1 MPKVQNTFLKGK
13 MDSDTNYSLI
23 GNDTYVR
30 AENVRISG
38 EGNDGAFKTLK
49 GSQLVSEQYAESGGV
64 IIGAYEG
71 RNNKMYFFIAL
82 SNKKSKIVEYD
93 VETQTSRLVI
103 SDNKFL
109 RFDLIRWDKGTVI
122 FPYKYLLGVNQVG
135 KYLLI
140 SDRVW
145 RYPRIIDLEKDY
157 SSGFTEQEII
167 LNKKPPLLA
176 PVISNRTTDI
186 TISDDEAKN
195 VFVSFAYRY
204 KYQDGIYSA
213 LSFYTDASFEPQ
225 LNKKIEASRKNK
237 GMDNRYNKLSL
248 IVNTGTKDV
257 TDIEVYAREH
267 NSNTAYLIYS
277 ANKAKKSL
285 ADNTDVTID
294 YTYSKNYVS

>member
-109 RFDLIRWDKGTVI
+109 RFDLIRWNAGVEI
-122 FPYKYLLGVNQVG
+122 YPYRYLLGVNQVG
-135 KYLLI
+135 KFLLI

-157 SSGFTEQEII
+157 SAGFT
-167 LNKKPPLLA
+167 
-176 PVISNRTTDI
+176 
-186 TISDDEAKN
+186 
-195 VFVSFAYRY
+195 
-204 KYQDGIYSA
+204 
-213 LSFYTDASFEPQ
+213 
-225 LNKKIEASRKNK
+225 
-237 GMDNRYNKLSL
+237 
-248 IVNTGTKDV
+248 
-257 TDIEVYAREH
+257 
-267 NSNTAYLIYS
+267 
-277 ANKAKKSL
+277 
-285 ADNTDVTID
+285 
-294 YTYSKNYVS
+294 